1 MGEYEY
7 TADSIQAILESLLLP
22 NDEALSMESAV
33 LNLTALADAALVWH
47 NTGEA
52 LLDEITETASACGL
66 DQRGLDLLLDF
77 LTDELE
83 VIVQDAPEEQQAG
96 SQSGA
101 CKSAYEQYMDDM
113 NQYPKMSQKE
123 VLKALEVYKQGK
135 EAKSRLDAE
144 GENLSPETKADLEK
158 LFQKGQQAKDE
169 IINRHFRLPV
179 WCAGRFNQTGI
190 EKIDWIQ
197 VGNLAMITAL
207 EEYDPTKAAFS
218 TFVVL
223 RIKKAMQTYAN
234 KSKDIYSKSTRY
246 FEDLNRLL
254 KVKKAIGAKTAQA
267 ATEKELAQITG
278 MTVKRVRTLL
288 EQLDS
293 RDTVD
298 SLERWSGEGF
308 NEKGKRRPGD
318 RLEDPKAQEALEA
331 IIAKPQEEI
340 RHDLAVVLRKY
351 LSPIEEVVIRARKGL
366 EGGQCYSA
374 SELEKELQYDK
385 SYIAE
390 IEKTAYEKLQ
400 SLHTI
405 ILHDEFLT

>member
-33 LNLTALADAALVWH
+33 LNLTALSDAALVWH

-83 VIVQDAPEEQQAG
+83 VIVQDAPEAQQAG

-135 EAKSRLDAE
+135 EAKARLDTE

-169 IINRHFRLPV
+169 IINRHFRLSV
-179 WCAGRFNQTGI
+179 WCAGKFNQTGV
-190 EKIDWIQ
+190 EKLDWIQ

-218 TFVVL
+218 TFVVP

-234 KSKDIYSKSTRY
+234 KSKDIYSKSNR
-246 FEDLNRLL
+246 FVEDMNRLL
-254 KVKKAIGAKTAQA
+254 RTQKEVAAKNGQRPS
-267 ATEKELAQITG
+267 EKELARLSG
-278 MTVKRVRTLL
+278 LTVKRVHTIL
-288 EQLDS
+288 EQINSPFTTLS
-293 RDTVD
+293 IDTWMD
-298 SLERWSGEGF
+298 ESTNRNGER
-308 NEKGKRRPGD
+308 KLRKP
-318 RLEDPKAQEALEA
+318 LEDPKAQEALEA

-351 LSPIEEVVIRARKGL
+351 LSPIEEIVIRARKGL